1 MRRTIRLVLFGFG
14 LGLAAVGRGATFTVT
29 VAPGGTPT
37 FSPATQTIGVGDT
50 VHWVWAGNDHSTT
63 SGNACTF
70 DGGWESG
77 VQNTGFTFDM
87 TFPSA
92 GTFNYYCSVHCASG
106 MTGTI
111 IVLPPATATPPPTPT
126 PIPTVTFTPTPTPTP
141 TATFTPAFTSTI
153 TPTPTPG
160 TPRSYFSVTPCR
172 VVDTRNPNG
181 PYGGP
186 ALAAN
191 TDRVFIAAGQCGVPS
206 SALAISVNLTITG
219 PTVAGDLR
227 LYAAG
232 GALPVSTTISYSS
245 GQTRADNMLAPIG
258 NGGGVGVHC
267 DQPSGSVQLIL
278 DVNGYFQ

>member
-1 MRRTIRLVLFGFG
+1 MRRKLRLLLFG

-111 IVLPPATATPPPTPT
+111 IVLPPATATPTSTPT

-172 VVDTRNPNG
+172 VADTRNPNG

-191 TDRVFIAAGQCGVPS
+191 TDRTFVIGGQCGIPA
-206 SALAISVNLTITG
+206 SASAVAFNLTATQS
-219 PTVAGDLR
+219 TALGDLR
-227 LYAAG
+227 TVPG
-232 GALPVSTTISYSS
+232 GGTLPLVSTLNWRP
-245 GQTRADNMLAPIG
+245 GQTRANNAVVPLG
-258 NGGGVGVHC
+258 
-267 DQPSGSVQLIL
+267 PSGEIL
-278 DVNGYFQ
+278 VHVDQANGTVHFIIDVNGYFQ